1 MIEIRLPLA
10 AATMGD
16 LRRFMTLTADVPDD
30 MPVAYIDENDDLWGI
45 AAVID
50 STTQPRK
57 E

>member
-10 AATMGD
+10 DATMGD
-16 LRRFMTLTADVPDD
+16 LRRFMTLTADAPDD